1 MSPRTSEGAPPRGQ
15 VPVRCIGWPT
25 AEITPTNQA
34 TPSGAQPHA
43 GRYSLMS
50 TRPSRNSPSRRRG
63 MHRRRVTGVPGR
75 AFARRNSSTNCPI
88 NHSQVRRGSS
98 GERFG
103 DAGGPGRG
111 SSPPS
116 DRLHPDGHLDR
127 LDGAGPIQNGVGGA
141 SLTARTRLSTASPG
155 TTAGSCCALVRTA
168 RRSPARQVGQAATE
182 TSSYCPLPALRP
194 SCPGGSCRPG

>member
-1 MSPRTSEGAPPRGQ
+1 
-15 VPVRCIGWPT
+15 
-25 AEITPTNQA
+25 
-34 TPSGAQPHA
+34 
-43 GRYSLMS
+43 MS

-88 NHSQVRRGSS
+88 NHSQIRRGSS

-103 DAGGPGRG
+103 DAGGPGPG

-116 DRLHPDGHLDR
+116 GRLHSDGHLDR

-155 TTAGSCCALVRTA
+155 RPPAAAARWFQWHAEARQSRSA
-168 RRSPARQVGQAATE
+168 RRQPRRPASVRCRCCGHYGLVGDPAGPGSTDPSPQGSGGGVAPAQ
-182 TSSYCPLPALRP
+182 PLPAVKPASRHHRGPLRLAGCGACPP
-194 SCPGGSCRPG
+194 S

>member
-1 MSPRTSEGAPPRGQ
+1 LCSTT
-15 VPVRCIGWPT
+15 CW
-25 AEITPTNQA
+25 
-34 TPSGAQPHA
+34 
-43 GRYSLMS
+43 RYSLMS
-50 TRPSRNSPSRRRG
+50 TRPLRNSPSRRRG
-63 MHRRRVTGVPGR
+63 MHRPRVTGVPGR
-75 AFARRNSSTNCPI
+75 AFARRNSSTSCPI

-111 SSPPS
+111 SSPRS
-116 DRLHPDGHLDR
+116 GRLHPDGHLDR
-127 LDGAGPIQNGVGGA
+127 LDGAGPIQDGVGGA

-182 TSSYCPLPALRP
+182 TSQLRGSTPLSVVCGLAVSR
-194 SCPGGSCRPG
+194 SGSLPPDAAVQ

>member
-1 MSPRTSEGAPPRGQ
+1 
-15 VPVRCIGWPT
+15 
-25 AEITPTNQA
+25 
-34 TPSGAQPHA
+34 
-43 GRYSLMS
+43 MS

-111 SSPPS
+111 ASPRS
-116 DRLHPDGHLDR
+116 GRLHSDGHLDR

-155 TTAGSCCALVRTA
+155 RPPAAAARWFQWHAEAGKAGRPGGNPDVQLVSVVGAAAIMAWWGILQARVVQIPHRKGVEA
-168 RRSPARQVGQAATE
+168 AWHRRSHSPR
-182 TSSYCPLPALRP
+182 
-194 SCPGGSCRPG
+194 